1 MLDRFLA
8 LEDGTVLKGRSFGSS
23 SERYGEIVFT
33 TSMTGYLESITDPS
47 YRGQMLVFASPT
59 IGNYPLKNGV
69 MESDR
74 AQVSAI
80 ITRDAHTQLYSGS
93 SGEELNRFLVDND
106 VPAIDG
112 IDTRLLVRKIR
123 EHGVMKAHILNTDE
137 VPDNW
142 PDPMASN
149 LVGEVSTKKSY
160 AIGKAGKPKVLYID
174 AGTKNSLLQN
184 ISDFFSLLVVPYN
197 SNFFDI
203 NEDYDAIFVSNGPGD
218 PAHESLRGITD
229 FLKKNT
235 GSMPILGVCL
245 GHQLIAL
252 SQGCR
257 TEKMKFGHRG
267 TNHAVTDG
275 KRVFITSHNHGYAVN
290 AASISAGDMHIG
302 QWDVNDHTVEMIY
315 NTEKSIYSVQYH
327 PEGSPGPKDYSE
339 FYFTISKVVEGFH
352 AKK

>member
-1 MLDRFLA
+1 LADRFLA
-8 LEDGTVLKGRSFGSS
+8 LEDGTVLKGRAFGSS

-59 IGNYPLKNGV
+59 IGNYPLKSGV
-69 MESDR
+69 MESGR

-80 ITRDAHTQLYSGS
+80 IPRDAHTQLYSGS
-93 SGEELNRFLVDND
+93 SGEELNQFLAESD
-106 VPAIDG
+106 VPGIDG

-123 EHGVMKAHILNTDE
+123 EHGVMKAYILNTDE
-137 VPDNW
+137 IPDRW
-142 PDPMASN
+142 PDPMGSN
-149 LVGEVSTKKSY
+149 LVGDVSTRKSY
-160 AIGKAGKPKVLYID
+160 RIPRPGKRKVLYID
-174 AGTKNSLLQN
+174 VGTKNSLLAN
-184 ISDFFSLLVVPYN
+184 ISDLFSLIVVPYN
-197 SNFFDI
+197 SNFSDI
-203 NEDYDAIFVSNGPGD
+203 DEEYDAIFVSNGPGD

-235 GSMPILGVCL
+235 GSMPIFGVCL

-275 KRVFITSHNHGYAVN
+275 MRVYITSHNHGYAVN
-290 AASISAGDMHIG
+290 ESSIPASGMDIG
-302 QWDVNDHTVEMIY
+302 QWDVNDHTVEMIF

-327 PEGSPGPKDYSE
+327 PEGSPGPRDYSE
-339 FYFTISKVVEGFH
+339 FYLSIAKVVEEFH
-352 AKK
+352 AQK